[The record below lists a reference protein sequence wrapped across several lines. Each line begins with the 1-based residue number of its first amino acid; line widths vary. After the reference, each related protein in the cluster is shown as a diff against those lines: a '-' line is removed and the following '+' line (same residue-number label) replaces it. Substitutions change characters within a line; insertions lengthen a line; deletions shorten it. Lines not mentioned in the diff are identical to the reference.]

1 MCFFS
6 ATLLCCISS
15 LCTWSNSA
23 ATNVGA
29 VLRSSRLRFLL
40 HWRSVFLLHQ
50 KCEILLQAQL
60 DTRVADSW
68 RFFAKSECFVVI
80 SVLWAIPTTTDFTWN
95 KLNLSKKTKTN
106 TKTFSALNCDLIPLW
121 KPTTNVT
128 FSSMINRVNGFHIIS
143 WFFQTWKDDWK
154 NDILTSQKKLK
165 ICWKAFFLVGSHF
178 SKLFCLS
185 FLWRWGKNSYKGW
198 WRGSAGQM
206 RNSWQSMIK
215 ESKV

>member
-29 VLRSSRLRFLL
+29 VLKSSRLCFLL

-80 SVLWAIPTTTDFTWN
+80 SVLWAIPTTTDLTWN
-95 KLNLSKKTKTN
+95 KLNLSKKTKTK
-106 TKTFSALNCDLIPLW
+106 TKTFSALNFDLIPFW

-154 NDILTSQKKLK
+154 NDLLTSQKKLK
-165 ICWKAFFLVGSHF
+165 ICWKAF
-178 SKLFCLS
+178 
-185 FLWRWGKNSYKGW
+185 
-198 WRGSAGQM
+198 
-206 RNSWQSMIK
+206 SW
-215 ESKV
+215 